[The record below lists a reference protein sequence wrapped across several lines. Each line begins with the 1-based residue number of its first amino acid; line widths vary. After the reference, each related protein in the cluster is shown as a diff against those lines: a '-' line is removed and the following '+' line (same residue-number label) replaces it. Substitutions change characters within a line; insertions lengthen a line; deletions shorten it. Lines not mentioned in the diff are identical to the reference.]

1 MRAWHVLRLMR
12 RIVLALLGLLLLAG
26 AARAG
31 GGSIRAFVLLPS
43 EGRLAIVDVES
54 GQLAR
59 MVIVPRGAGPVAASV
74 DGSRVLVA
82 NTRRGVVIEIDGR
95 TGRRLHLFGGLGRPV
110 DMTLVPRAEF
120 GLVRPR
126 YAVVAD
132 AQGWVDFLDLEQ
144 GRVVRRVSVSHPV
157 ALVLSDPQVWVAS
170 AGSRVLTQ
178 LDVSDVPEARVVA
191 HPNAGI
197 VPAALAPDP
206 GGLAV
211 DVVSRDGRLIS
222 IQAVSLARRLIGRI
236 SGVTSQLRTGYQGI
250 VWAAQTDGRVLGIRA
265 SNGRVVAVMHTPAA
279 SRVAIVGGWLAAA
292 HDRSIRMLV
301 LGSNRRGT
309 TFALPGTVGAF
320 SFAES

>member
-1 MRAWHVLRLMR
+1 MRPVL
-12 RIVLALLGLLLLAG
+12 LALLSLLLLTG

-43 EGRLAIVDVES
+43 EGRLAIVDVQS
-54 GQLAR
+54 GHLAR
-59 MVIVPRGAGPVAASV
+59 MVVVPRGAGPVAASV

-110 DMTLVPRAEF
+110 DLALVPRAEF

-132 AQGWVDFLDLEQ
+132 ANGWVDFLDLEH

-157 ALVLSDPQVWVAS
+157 ALALSDPQLWVAS

-178 LDVSDVPEARVVA
+178 LDVSDVTEARVVA
-191 HPNAGI
+191 RPDAG
-197 VPAALAPDP
+197 VVAAALAPDP
-206 GGLAV
+206 SGLAV
-211 DVVSRDGRLIS
+211 DVVCRDGRLIRV
-222 IQAVSLARRLIGRI
+222 QAVSLARRLVGHLN
-236 SGVTSQLRTGYQGI
+236 GMTSQLLTGYQGI
-250 VWAAQTDGRVLGIRA
+250 VWAAQTNGRVLGMRA
-265 SNGRVVAVMHTPAA
+265 GTDRVVAVMHVPAA

-309 TFALPGTVGAF
+309 TFSLPGTVGAF
-320 SFAES
+320 SFAVF